1 LDGRESFYESFLRL
15 DVSSLV
21 PMNQKITVEELSR
34 RLEADPQLQ
43 LIDVR
48 SAGEYAAGHVP
59 RALNLP
65 LEQVE
70 SRIEDLHHGPVAI
83 LCHSGHRAQ
92 MACEILTAHH
102 SNLLVVE
109 GGTAAW
115 AAAGKPIT
123 GPIGSRWSLERQVRL
138 VAGMLT
144 LIGTLASVFISP
156 GWVYLAMFVGAGLTF
171 AGATNICGMAV
182 VLAKLPWNKARATT
196 APMGEVS
203 A

>member
-1 LDGRESFYESFLRL
+1 
-15 DVSSLV
+15 
-21 PMNQKITVEELSR
+21 MNQKITVEELSR
-34 RLEADPQLQ
+34 RLETDAKLQ

-70 SRIEDLHHGPVAI
+70 NRIEDLHDGPVAI
-83 LCHSGHRAQ
+83 LCQSGRRAQ

-102 SNLLVVE
+102 KNLLVVE

-115 AAAGKPIT
+115 ISAGKPVT
-123 GPIGSRWSLERQVRL
+123 GPAGSRWSLERQVRL
-138 VAGMLT
+138 VAGLMVLS
-144 LIGTLASVFISP
+144 GTLASVFLSQ

-171 AGATNICGMAV
+171 AGATNICGMASI
-182 VLAKLPWNKARATT
+182 LALLPWNKRQGTKVSVCEVT
-196 APMGEVS
+196 A
-203 A
+203 